1 MEALLLSAQH
11 LVRRFGRFEAV
22 RGVSFEA
29 GEGEVLGLLGQ
40 NGAGKTTVMNMLA
53 GFLAPTSGQV
63 LVAGKD
69 AALAPLEARRRVG
82 YLPEIPPVYPE
93 LTVKESL
100 DFVSELRGVV
110 PADRKRHAADLMDL
124 AGLTDVRDQTARSLS
139 KGYRQRLGFAQA
151 LCGNP
156 DILLLDEPTGGFDP
170 VQAAAFHRLIG
181 KLARGKLIILSSH
194 LLTQVQAVCTRA
206 LILRDGRLVSDV
218 KLDARQ
224 AAVRFLVAVD
234 APAARVLSPI
244 RNLPTVRRAK
254 VVSGG
259 DANVTRLEVD
269 ASAGFERAL
278 FTLLSALQAP
288 LLELTPLRDT
298 LEEAFFRAYAGEG
311 EAN

>member
-1 MEALLLSAQH
+1 MLLSAQH

-22 RGVSFEA
+22 RSVSFEA

-69 AALAPLEARRRVG
+69 AALAPLEARRRIG

-298 LEEAFFRAYAGEG
+298 REEAFFRAYAVEG